1 MSHDSSAAAPAPLA
15 TPAPP
20 HHTSEDSSGVFEL
33 LRDVGVE
40 VTVEIGRKSM
50 SIAEVLKLR
59 SGSLLELAKAKGE
72 PLDILV
78 NGKLLGRGEVVVVG
92 DRYGV
97 RIVELEAA
105 PTERDR

>member
-1 MSHDSSAAAPAPLA
+1 MSQEASANETPPPPAAAN
-15 TPAPP
+15 
-20 HHTSEDSSGVFEL
+20 EDASGVFEL

-50 SIAEVLKLR
+50 TIAEVLKLR
-59 SGSLLELAKAKGE
+59 SGTLLELTKAKGE

-97 RIVELEAA
+97 RITELEANGG
-105 PTERDR
+105 ER

>member
-1 MSHDSSAAAPAPLA
+1 MSQDSAAELPSAPV
-15 TPAPP
+15 PP
-20 HHTSEDSSGVFEL
+20 DSDASGVFEL

-50 SIAEVLKLR
+50 TIAEVLKLR
-59 SGSLLELAKAKGE
+59 NGSLLELAKAKGE

-97 RIVELEAA
+97 RITELEAG
-105 PTERDR
+105 DR